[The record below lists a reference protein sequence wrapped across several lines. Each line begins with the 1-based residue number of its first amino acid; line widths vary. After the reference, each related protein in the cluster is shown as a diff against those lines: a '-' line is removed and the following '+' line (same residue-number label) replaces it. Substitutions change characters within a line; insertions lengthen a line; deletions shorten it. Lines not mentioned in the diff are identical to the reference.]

1 MNYFDK
7 TGDLLNKYY
16 NKITENNTNTSK
28 KKSILELFTNN
39 NKEN

>member
-16 NKITENNTNTSK
+16 NNNNTKNNSNITK
-28 KKSILELFTNN
+28 KNQY
-39 NKEN
+39 

>member
-16 NKITENNTNTSK
+16 NKITENNNNIIK
-28 KKSILELFTNN
+28 KNQF
-39 NKEN
+39 